1 MFLILDIYG
10 DTWGLYKTERQA
22 DDAITKLYKNDLDA
36 GNFQQAKYKIV
47 SVEIK
52 ETKETLF

>member
-1 MFLILDIYG
+1 MYLILDIYG
-10 DTWGLYKTERQA
+10 DTWGLYETEKQA

-36 GNFQQAKYKIV
+36 GDFQQAKYKIV

-52 ETKETLF
+52 ETKEKLF